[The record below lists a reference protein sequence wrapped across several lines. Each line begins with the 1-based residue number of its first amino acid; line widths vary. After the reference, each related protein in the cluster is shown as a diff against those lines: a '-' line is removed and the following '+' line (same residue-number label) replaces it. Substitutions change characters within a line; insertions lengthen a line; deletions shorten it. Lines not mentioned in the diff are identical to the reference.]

1 MQRRI
6 LVVDDNE
13 SIRALL
19 KYLLQAM
26 GFGVITASDG
36 LKALEVVRSSWI
48 DGILLDCE
56 MPVMDGLSMLQELRD
71 CHARIPV
78 LMMSGD
84 HNPEKVDR
92 AVALG
97 AIGFVPKPFDSAFLS
112 QQCRRLFEQAWSA
125 NAGRSQNA
133 LELPL

>member
-1 MQRRI
+1 MLRRL

-13 SIRALL
+13 SIRWVL
-19 KYLLQAM
+19 KYRLRAM
-26 GFGVITASDG
+26 GFVVITACDG

-48 DGILLDCE
+48 DGILLDFE

-92 AVALG
+92 AIALG
-97 AIGFVPKPFDSAFLS
+97 AAGFVPKPFDFALLGDHF
-112 QQCRRLFEQAWSA
+112 RRLFDYVV
-125 NAGRSQNA
+125 
-133 LELPL
+133 PH